1 MYNIVVSIKLS
12 RDILNEIDR
21 YADMIGVSRSELI
34 RRAIRHILNNDI
46 HYVAE
51 NKIRNNLGNESV
63 NRTPPRKNYISIEL
77 E

>member
-12 RDILNEIDR
+12 RDILNEIDK

-34 RRAIRHILNNDI
+34 RRAIRYILSNNI
-46 HYVAE
+46 HYATE
-51 NKIRNNLGNESV
+51 NKIRNDLGNGSI
-63 NRTPPRKNYISIEL
+63 NRAPPRKNYVSIEL